1 MEYRVE
7 EKYICT
13 EGELRILAGR
23 LSPFME
29 EDAHHGEEGRYQ
41 IRSLYFDDYDNTCFA
56 ETMDGVN
63 DRKKFR
69 IRIYGGCADKISL
82 EIKYKCSGMTKKES
96 CPLTE
101 RQCRAVMAGKVP
113 SYQKGDPKVL
123 HMLFLAMR
131 TSLLRPVVIVQYER
145 TAYINKTG
153 NVRVTF
159 DRNISASADI
169 RNFLDPKLRLLPVM
183 EKGKHVLEV
192 KYDEVLP
199 SYIAQALET
208 GRQQQT
214 PYSKYREC
222 RIAAQAY
229 YTGGISWVQGM

>member
-23 LSPFME
+23 LSHLME
-29 EDAHHGEEGRYQ
+29 EDAHHGEEGKYQ

-82 EIKYKCSGMTKKES
+82 EVKYKCSGMTKKES

-101 RQCRAVMAGKVP
+101 KQCSAVMAGKVP
-113 SYQKGDPKVL
+113 AYRKGDPTVL

-145 TAYINKTG
+145 TA
-153 NVRVTF
+153 
-159 DRNISASADI
+159 DI
-169 RNFLDPKLRLLPVM
+169 RNFLEPKLRLLPVM